1 MGAVLVTARSDAD
14 AARPHPRPSPHPTP
28 DLERT
33 RQRRPTLTGGRGLM
47 APEPTQSGQVVV
59 AAGNAIVTG
68 AKLGRILGRSAWRI
82 AKQVPGVIAVEQQ
95 AQRLRGLAGAELARL
110 LEVPQFRT
118 GVATEEEQRAM
129 LLVQDA
135 ATDPEPLRS
144 AMSELLERSA
154 GAGGARSREY
164 LFGTIVSQ
172 LVPDEARILAV
183 LAERREPFPAVD
195 VVAKH
200 VGRPTTRTVLANV
213 STVGAAAG
221 VGVPADAPTYLGR
234 LHAFGLVEFG
244 AAPER
249 LESAYKLLAD
259 DPAVTAARAR
269 VENDRL
275 GTPRVVRKTVA
286 LSPLGREFWSACAPP
301 SA

>member
-1 MGAVLVTARSDAD
+1 VTASPD
-14 AARPHPRPSPHPTP
+14 AARPRPRPAPAPDRGGPT
-28 DLERT
+28 
-33 RQRRPTLTGGRGLM
+33 RPIDRPADRALAR
-47 APEPTQSGQVVV
+47 PEPPQTGQVVA

-95 AQRLRGLAGAELARL
+95 AQRLRTVAAAELARL
-110 LEVPQFRT
+110 LEVPQLRVGT
-118 GVATEEEQRAM
+118 ATEEERRAV

-154 GAGGARSREY
+154 GAADGRRREY

-183 LAERREPFPAVD
+183 LAERPEPFPAVD
-195 VVAKH
+195 VVAKQ
-200 VGRPTTRTVLANV
+200 VARGSSRTVLANV

-221 VGVPADAPTYLGR
+221 VGVPVDTPTYLGR

-244 AAPER
+244 PAPER
-249 LESAYKLLAD
+249 LETAYKLLAE
-259 DPAVTAARAR
+259 DPAVVAARSRIEDAK
-269 VENDRL
+269 L
-275 GTPRVVRKTVA
+275 GSPRVVRKTVA
-286 LSPLGREFWSACAPP
+286 LSPLGREFWSACAPR
-301 SA
+301 AH